1 MVINLKNTVYTTVL
15 ANNKQLN
22 QAEKLVFVDENEIN
36 HSKIIALRSDSS
48 REKGRNKI
56 VSYAAP
62 PSPLPPL
69 ASRL

>member
-56 VSYAAP
+56 V
-62 PSPLPPL
+62 
-69 ASRL
+69 